1 MTTRYPYIVSNR
13 DFTTPAKIGDP
24 YPNIGK
30 ELSFWLAVPPYDQ
43 TQKISQGNYGKWLNA
58 LLNEITDGRVT
69 IFIHGYA
76 NPWTKVIDTSD
87 ATHGLAAMIGHFWS
101 YPGLT
106 LPPFRGPIVIFDWPS
121 TGLYKPAQ
129 DRGLQTATKFFNN
142 PSLSVDLKR
151 IIDDIA
157 RQKPG
162 TRINFV
168 CHSMGN
174 YVFAK
179 GAGYLTPN
187 SVTVAFMNAAAI
199 DNKSFDLSGQS
210 PTQAD
215 GIQKCIGSAVGTGT
229 LIMNTTHDDVL
240 PLAPDPWTELG
251 ITNVAPAPKYY
262 PCTGGFDLSDI
273 VDKAHQDGAESIHVA
288 YYYIP
293 LVLDLMNKYLNYP
306 ATGAVDFGTANSP
319 LVKRI
324 NVLAPA

>member
-13 DFTTPAKIGDP
+13 DFTTPTPIGDR

-30 ELSFWLAVPPYDQ
+30 ELSFWLPLPPYDQ
-43 TQKISQGNYGKWLNA
+43 SQKISQNNYDKWLNA
-58 LLNEITDGRVT
+58 LLSEITDGRVT

-87 ATHGLAAMIGHFWS
+87 ATHGLAAMVGHFWS

-106 LPPFRGPIVIFDWPS
+106 LPPFLGPIVIFDWPS
-121 TGLYKPAQ
+121 TGLYKAAQ
-129 DRGLQTATKFFNN
+129 EKAVQTATQFFNN
-142 PSLSVDLKR
+142 PSLNVDLKR
-151 IIDDIA
+151 IIDGIA
-157 RQKPG
+157 SRKPG

-199 DNKSFDLSGQS
+199 DNRSFDPTSGS
-210 PTQAD
+210 LTLAD

-240 PLAPDPWTELG
+240 PHAPDSWVELG
-251 ITNVAPAPKYY
+251 ITNVAPALKYY

-273 VDKAHQDGAESIHVA
+273 VNKANQDGAESIHVA

-306 ATGAVDFGTANSP
+306 PTGADEFGAANSP